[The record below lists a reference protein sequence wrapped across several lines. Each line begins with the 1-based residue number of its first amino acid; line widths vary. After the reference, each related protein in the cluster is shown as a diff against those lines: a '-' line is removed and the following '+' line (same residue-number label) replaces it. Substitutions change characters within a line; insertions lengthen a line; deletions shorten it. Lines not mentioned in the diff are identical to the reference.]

1 MTGKIDCFL
10 ACGDFAALKP
20 MTEALLGSGVVRHI
34 NIMARRA
41 DEEDTILPEGCT
53 LMETCGMADTETIK
67 RMAAAATAEYTL
79 LLTKPVSVTLGMK
92 AVERMLRV
100 AADSGAALTYS
111 DHYKTVGGERVAHPV
126 TDYQEGSVRDDF
138 DFGSVLLV
146 NTELL
151 GSSSHS
157 R

>member
-1 MTGKIDCFL
+1 
-10 ACGDFAALKP
+10 
-20 MTEALLGSGVVRHI
+20 
-34 NIMARRA
+34 
-41 DEEDTILPEGCT
+41 
-53 LMETCGMADTETIK
+53 MADTETIK
-67 RMAAAATAEYTL
+67 RVAAAATAEYTL

-151 GSSSHS
+151 RRPALFVIPLCRTLRPAAVSQP
-157 R
+157 

>member
-34 NIMARRA
+34 NIMACRA

-138 DFGSVLLV
+138 DFEIGRAHV
-146 NTELL
+146 
-151 GSSSHS
+151 
-157 R
+157 